1 MPARTNGATPIGGDR
16 KKGGG
21 WWKWLLAL
29 LLLALV
35 VVAIVL
41 LTGGG
46 DDDEPSSTSPAA
58 STTTT
63 SASTAAPATT
73 GPDTSASAPADGAG
87 TLTAGGS
94 SLLGGAQ
101 VADALDETATGEGLE
116 VLAKTDGGFFV
127 GTSEDDRV
135 FVEYAGDVGTDE
147 PSAGTYVPEV
157 GDVVDLEGP
166 VAEAPKDPARTLKLD
181 AADADLVERQGAYV
195 NADTVTEAG

>member
-35 VVAIVL
+35 VVAVVL
-41 LTGGG
+41 LAGGG
-46 DDDEPSSTSPAA
+46 DDEPSRTSSAA
-58 STTTT
+58 STTTAT
-63 SASTAAPATT
+63 STAAPATT
-73 GPDTSASAPADGAG
+73 AADDAASASADAAG

-94 SLLGGAQ
+94 SLLGGAP
-101 VADALDETATGEGLE
+101 VADELDETATGEGLK
-116 VLAKTDGGFFV
+116 VLSKTDGGFFV
-127 GTSEDDRV
+127 GASEDDRV

-181 AADADLVERQGAYV
+181 AADADLVEQQGAYV
-195 NADTVTEAG
+195 NADTVTRAG